1 VTIAPA
7 PLAYSSNSTT
17 IAVSS
22 ATAQAQ
28 AQRQPRGTRPF
39 ERRFESFH
47 KKPQS
52 TLAKWWSSVENALDI
67 K

>member
-7 PLAYSSNSTT
+7 PLAYSSNPTT

-28 AQRQPRGTRPF
+28 AERQPRAGRPF
-39 ERRFESFH
+39 ERRFQSFH

-52 TLAKWWSSVENALDI
+52 TLDKWWSSVKNAFDI